1 MYKRQLPLLLK
12 LRLNQN
18 KFTGLEKFTLPRL
31 QEFRAHIN
39 EITGSIPT
47 FADCPKLQVVTLYSN
62 KFTSYIPGAIA
73 ENYNLRLFNVE
84 GNQLSSVS
92 LNNIINDLYTNYQNS
107 GGSRSVV
114 VNLRNQAGG
123 AEPTGE
129 DVLAKI
135 DFLAGKGWTVLT

>member
-1 MYKRQLPLLLK
+1 M
-12 LRLNQN
+12 
-18 KFTGLEKFTLPRL
+18 
-31 QEFRAHIN
+31 
-39 EITGSIPT
+39 GSEMCIRDR
-47 FADCPKLQVVTLYSN
+47 FITLYSN
-62 KFTSYIPGAIA
+62 RFSSYTPGSIA

-84 GNQLSSVS
+84 GNQLSPVS
-92 LNNIINDLYTNYQNS
+92 LNNIVNDLYTNYQNS

-123 AEPTGE
+123 AEPTGP